1 MSFVHLHV
9 HTEFS
14 LLDGACRISGLVPR
28 VKELGQTAVAITDHG
43 VMYGCVDFYRACK
56 AEGIKPIIGC
66 EVYVAPGS
74 RHDRGRTTD
83 GEPRHLVL
91 LCKNE
96 TGYKNLSYM
105 VSMAFTEGFYQ
116 KPRIDMELLRQYH
129 EGLICLSACLGG
141 EIPKLIMAGNY
152 DKAKQTAIQ
161 YDALFGRGN
170 YYLELQ
176 DHNISSQREV
186 NSALIRISDE
196 TGIPL
201 VATNDCH
208 YLKKEDAYAQ
218 DVLMCIQTGKTV
230 EDENRMRFE
239 TEEFYIKSEQQMLE
253 IFPNCP
259 EAIENTAKIAE
270 MCNMD
275 FEFGHYHLPEFKLP
289 EGREATEYLVDLCEQ
304 GYRKRYPTNPDGYH
318 DRLEM
323 ELGMI
328 QKMGFVDYFL
338 IVSDFIAYAK
348 SQDIP
353 VGPGRGSGA
362 GSMAAYCLEIT
373 DADPMKYDLLFER
386 FLNPERVTM
395 PDFDIDFC
403 VRRRQEVIDYVCRKY
418 GSDHVA
424 QIVTFGTLA
433 ARNAIRDVGRA
444 LNYTYAECDVVAKA
458 VPSTLHITLESA
470 LSASPQ
476 LKEMYESDERI
487 RKLINV
493 AKSLEGMPRHA
504 STHAAGVV
512 ITKLPVHNYVPL
524 SKNEDSVVTQYP
536 MTTLEELGLL
546 KMDFLGLR
554 NLTVIDDAQKSI
566 REIEPD
572 FNIKNVPDDDEAT
585 FKMLAEGRTSG
596 VFQMES
602 AGMTNLCVSFRAR
615 SIEDLTAI
623 VALYRPGPM
632 DSIPKFTASKNDPA
646 KVSYKHPLLKDILG
660 YTYGCIVYQEQV
672 IEVLRKLGGFSRG
685 AADNVR
691 RAMSKKKQAVIL
703 AERENFVSGAAKNG
717 VDKAIA
723 ESIYDEI
730 LDFANY
736 AFNKSHAVC
745 YAIVAYET
753 AYLKCHWPRQYMAAL
768 MTSLL
773 DSTAKIAEY
782 INECKDMGIQV
793 LPPDVN
799 ESGVD
804 FTVSGEAIRF
814 GMAAVKNVGRGLIQT
829 LVAEREK
836 GGKFKSF
843 EDFIERM
850 YGGDMNKRAVE
861 SLIKCGAFDCFGH
874 KRSQLLMVYEKA
886 MDDIA
891 NIRKKNLEGQ
901 MGFFDI
907 MEEQQTALGTI
918 TMPNI
923 PELSSRELMTLEK
936 EITGLYMSG
945 HPLDDYRDILKHS
958 GAASIAAI
966 MADHSGDG
974 PVVYKDGTTVSV
986 AGIIA
991 AVKTKMTKNNTLMA
1005 YVTLEDDT
1013 ASMEILCF
1021 ARVLEKDG
1029 AYIAAGLPVLI
1040 SGKISVRDEKDPQ
1053 MLASGVLPLS
1063 QLTAAPPSKPKEAR
1077 KLFVK
1082 LKNAD
1087 DELFRKVK
1095 ATINMF
1101 PGTEKTV
1108 LYIEST
1114 GKQLGTACSIHDA
1127 LVEELKQRLGNEN
1140 VVVK

>member
-1 MSFVHLHV
+1 M
-9 HTEFS
+9 
-14 LLDGACRISGLVPR
+14 
-28 VKELGQTAVAITDHG
+28 KELGQTAIAITDHG

-96 TGYKNLSYM
+96 TGYRNLSYM

-129 EGLICLSACLGG
+129 EGLVCLSACLGG
-141 EIPKLIMAGNY
+141 ELPKLIMAGSY
-152 DKAKQTAIQ
+152 DKARATAIE

-176 DHNISSQREV
+176 DHGLASQREV

-208 YLKKEDAYAQ
+208 YLTKEDAYAQ

-239 TEEFYIKSEQQMLE
+239 TEEFYVKSEQQMREL
-253 IFPNCP
+253 FPNCP

-289 EGREATEYLVDLCEQ
+289 EGREATEYLIDLCEQ
-304 GYRKRYPTNPDGYH
+304 GYKKRYPADPEGYH

-338 IVSDFIAYAK
+338 IVSDFIAFAK

-386 FLNPERVTM
+386 FLNPERVSM

-424 QIVTFGTLA
+424 QIVTFGTMA

-458 VPSTLHITLESA
+458 VPATLHITLESA

-476 LKEMYESDERI
+476 LKEMYESDERV

-566 REIEPD
+566 RETEPD

-632 DSIPKFTASKNDPA
+632 DSIPKFTASKNDPS
-646 KVSYKHPLLKDILG
+646 KVSYKHPMLKDILG

-672 IEVLRKLGGFSRG
+672 IEILRKMGGFSRG

-703 AERENFVSGAAKNG
+703 AERENFVAGAAQNG
-717 VDKAIA
+717 VEKAVA

-773 DSTAKIAEY
+773 DSTSKIAEY
-782 INECKDMGIQV
+782 ISECKDMGIQV

-804 FTVSGEAIRF
+804 FTVSGDAIRF
-814 GMAAVKNVGRGLIQT
+814 GMAAVKNVGRGLIQA
-829 LVAEREK
+829 LVTEREQ
-836 GGKFKSF
+836 GGRFKSF

-874 KRSQLLMVYEKA
+874 KRSQLLRVYEKA
-886 MDDIA
+886 MDDVA
-891 NIRKKNLEGQ
+891 SIRKKNLEGQ

-907 MEEQQTALGTI
+907 MDEQETALGTI
-918 TMPNI
+918 TMPDI
-923 PELSSRELMTLEK
+923 PELSARELMTLEK
-936 EITGLYMSG
+936 ETTGLYMSG
-945 HPLDDYRDILKHS
+945 HPLDEYRDVLKHS
-958 GAASIAAI
+958 GAATISAI
-966 MADHSGDG
+966 MADYAGAEG
-974 PVVYKDGTTVSV
+974 PIVYKDGTTVSV
-986 AGIIA
+986 AGMIA
-991 AVKTKMTKNNTLMA
+991 AVKTKMTKNNSLMA

-1013 ASMEILCF
+1013 ASMEVLCF
-1021 ARVLEKDG
+1021 ARTLEADG
-1029 AYIAAGLPVLI
+1029 TYIVAGSPVLI

-1053 MLASGVLPLS
+1053 MLASRVLPLS
-1063 QLTAAPPSKPKEAR
+1063 QLTSVPTQKTNGAR

-1082 LKNAD
+1082 LQRDD
-1087 DELFRKVK
+1087 DEVFRKVK

-1101 PGTEKTV
+1101 PGTEKAV
-1108 LYIEST
+1108 LYIAST
-1114 GKQLGTACSIHDA
+1114 GKQLGTACNIHDA
-1127 LVEELKQRLGNEN
+1127 LVQELKQRLGEDN